1 MITSG
6 YDIKLIDLGMC
17 VPLEGKK
24 KDGFNRACKGTPA
37 YMSPEHWMRV
47 AYQGQ
52 DADIFA
58 LGVSLFVMRMYKYP
72 FDSATTKRTPG
83 GERDDPKYCMLNSNN
98 PE

>member
-1 MITSG
+1 MVTSN
-6 YDIKLIDLGMC
+6 YDFKLIDLGMC
-17 VPLEGKK
+17 VPLAGKK

-37 YMSPEHWMRV
+37 YMSPEHWQRV

-72 FDSATTKRTPG
+72 FDSSTTKKTPSG
-83 GERDDPKYCMLNSNN
+83 DRPDPKYQLLMSAN
-98 PE
+98 PQ